1 MSIAKTIEITASSK
15 KSFDDAISSGI
26 AKAALTL
33 KGISGAWIAD
43 QEVEIANGKVTSYIV
58 RMRVTFVVK

>member
-26 AKAALTL
+26 AKAAQTL